1 MTQGGCATG
10 KQLAAAL
17 AMGAEGM
24 NMGTAFM
31 ATVES
36 PIHAGIKK
44 ASVLVPKHCIHQHF
58 LSNRGPCFGG
68 ASPSCNELRGTPTR
82 VRSKLVASYT
92 CHPMLT
98 KK

>member
-44 ASVLVPKHCIHQHF
+44 ASVLVPKHCTHRHF
-58 LSNRGPCFGG
+58 FIKSRTLLWGCL
-68 ASPSCNELRGTPTR
+68 AL
-82 VRSKLVASYT
+82 
-92 CHPMLT
+92 M
-98 KK
+98 